1 MHTVF
6 EFLMWYGKN
15 FHFNKSCLIGTRE
28 EAPAIIIE
36 KRINP
41 HSRRNYITH
50 RYLPPRESQDP
61 KLPIGTGTIEKINA
75 IIDEL
80 EFPGNYPEPA
90 LRKFGGD
97 EKYLLAYLEYLTAR
111 RVFMVFIMR
120 ASGLRPEEMAQ
131 MSLQENSKSIYLN
144 PPMLIL
150 PTMKRRAQNPPMRN
164 FEITENQAIRVGLY
178 LRARK
183 AWVAFLKSRDSNV
196 KDSASM
202 FLSVEPGK
210 LGRPVG
216 KKALEKDFEML
227 TKKAGFGDQQTCL
240 SMFRHRFI
248 TDQISMHLKAFDAQ
262 KGIMNKQDYRTLLEK
277 VREKTGH
284 RSVD

>member
-1 MHTVF
+1 
-6 EFLMWYGKN
+6 
-15 FHFNKSCLIGTRE
+15 
-28 EAPAIIIE
+28 
-36 KRINP
+36 
-41 HSRRNYITH
+41 
-50 RYLPPRESQDP
+50 
-61 KLPIGTGTIEKINA
+61 
-75 IIDEL
+75 
-80 EFPGNYPEPA
+80 
-90 LRKFGGD
+90 
-97 EKYLLAYLEYLTAR
+97 
-111 RVFMVFIMR
+111 
-120 ASGLRPEEMAQ
+120 
-131 MSLQENSKSIYLN
+131 
-144 PPMLIL
+144 MLIL